1 MDAPVDA
8 EPVGYDPNQPRDA
21 RGRWTKIGAGGT
33 LGAALV
39 AGLLNAAGGGDVTSS
54 VGAGLDTWT
63 SQSTA
68 DEATAGSRNAAKKG
82 DRAGAWQ
89 RMALRELKEDIK
101 RELRCAVQSF
111 GRVQQF
117 FLAHP
122 CDRLDQQL
130 FALADG
136 KGNVIAGTVMWV
148 RMPSD
153 DGAAQFKQLE
163 DTYGSGDLTPYGT
176 EVLEFGGFR
185 FTGKHYKARQDG
197 SLVVVAETEAVRGQV
212 SDTLLQEVAAVADVL
227 PPP

>member
-1 MDAPVDA
+1 MSFDR
-8 EPVGYDPNQPRDA
+8 NQPRDS

-39 AGLLNAAGGGDVTSS
+39 AGLMNAAAGGDVTSS

-63 SQSTA
+63 SQSAA

-82 DRAGAWQ
+82 DEAGAWQ
-89 RMALRELKEDIK
+89 RMGMRELKKDVK
-101 RELRCAVQSF
+101 RELRCATQSF

-117 FLAHP
+117 FVAHP
-122 CDRLDQQL
+122 CTRLDQQL

-148 RMPSD
+148 RMPSGD
-153 DGAAQFKQLE
+153 AAAEFEQLE
-163 DTYGSGDLTPYGT
+163 DTYGSGDVTPYGT
-176 EVLEFGGFR
+176 EVLEVGGFR
-185 FTGKHYKARQDG
+185 FTGEHYKSRRDEA
-197 SLVVVAETEAVRGQV
+197 LVVVAETEAVRGQV
-212 SDTLLQEVAAVADVL
+212 SDALLQQVASVADVL